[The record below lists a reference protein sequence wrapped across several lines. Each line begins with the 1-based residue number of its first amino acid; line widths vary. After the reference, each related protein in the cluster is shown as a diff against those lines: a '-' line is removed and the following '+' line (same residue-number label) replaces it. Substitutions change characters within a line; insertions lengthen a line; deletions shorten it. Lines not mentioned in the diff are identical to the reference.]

1 MPTVLVTIECREYFT
16 IEVEAETANENDPA
30 IQNAYQ
36 SGDWG
41 EAEDIQSDIIGVHE
55 VNETHNTTTSS

>member
-16 IEVEAETANENDPA
+16 IEVEAESINENDPA
-30 IQNAYQ
+30 IQEAYH

-41 EAEDIQSDIIGVHE
+41 KAEDVQSDIIGIE
-55 VNETHNTTTSS
+55 VSERQ